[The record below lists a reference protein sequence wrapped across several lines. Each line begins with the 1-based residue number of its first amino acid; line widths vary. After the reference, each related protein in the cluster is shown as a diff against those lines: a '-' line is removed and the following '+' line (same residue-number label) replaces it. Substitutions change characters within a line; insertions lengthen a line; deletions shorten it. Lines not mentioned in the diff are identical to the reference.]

1 MPFAIFCRLLQLI
14 MCVSLLGTY
23 LVSHSIRRAMV
34 TTLEIWLLLQVAYF
48 ASVLFLIWRASCAS
62 KRSQRAL
69 RFDDLEEM
77 RYRPDHCGEKD

>member
-1 MPFAIFCRLLQLI
+1 MPFAIFCRLLQLV

-23 LVSHSIRRAMV
+23 FVSHSIRRAMV
-34 TTLEIWLLLQVAYF
+34 TTLEIWLLLQVVYF

-62 KRSQRAL
+62 KRSRRVL

-77 RYRPDHCGEKD
+77 RYRPEHCEKKD